1 MEKLTKQQMEIVK
14 REHPEW
20 FNGIE
25 VGKWYSVSSYRLLI
39 HVNRIEKCN
48 NGENDYRKIHYFG
61 FDGAIYIEKD
71 YLANMELEKEFI
83 PATPEEV
90 KQALIAEAKRRY
102 KVGDRIKSLRND
114 WVHTIGEMEVDV
126 CTPTKEWNHWVVTV
140 VAEKD
145 EWDKMY
151 SNPTVFKDGQWASV
165 IPQEKPSLQDD
176 IQTLKDRW
184 PDINFT
190 IIAEGKK

>member
-1 MEKLTKQQMEIVK
+1 
-14 REHPEW
+14 
-20 FNGIE
+20 
-25 VGKWYSVSSYRLLI
+25 
-39 HVNRIEKCN
+39 
-48 NGENDYRKIHYFG
+48 
-61 FDGAIYIEKD
+61 
-71 YLANMELEKEFI
+71 
-83 PATPEEV
+83 
-90 KQALIAEAKRRY
+90 
-102 KVGDRIKSLRND
+102 
-114 WVHTIGEMEVDV
+114 
-126 CTPTKEWNHWVVTV
+126 VTV